1 MNKKII
7 KTFQTKLGLYI
18 LLGIGVSFCQTSN
31 VYFLQQFLDQVKE
44 QPLIWMIGYVITLFL
59 SPLLAYVAEYPF
71 NQLQQGI
78 YYFVKQQVLQ
88 KMSTIDYLTYLR
100 YSPGE
105 LLQKIEVGATAGRNI
120 YVKFY
125 CCLFRELLPEVI
137 FTLFFILFIDKK

>member
-1 MNKKII
+1 
-7 KTFQTKLGLYI
+7 
-18 LLGIGVSFCQTSN
+18 
-31 VYFLQQFLDQVKE
+31 
-44 QPLIWMIGYVITLFL
+44 MIGYVITLFL

-137 FTLFFILFIDKK
+137 FTLFFILFIDKKMIPLILLGCLVVFFLYKDFIESASVIKRGDLAFRRTAEYN